1 VRLRPR
7 RRELTEREKLGLTR
21 LEPVSRIFGFDR
33 GKPVDRW
40 YIERFLAAHAADV
53 RGRVLEVAEPTYTQW
68 YGGDDVTHADVL
80 HAAAGSD
87 EATVVG
93 ELVTGEGL
101 PRDAYDCFVMTQT
114 LQVIYDAAAAVR
126 GARQLLAPDGVLLAT
141 VPGISQISREDRRD
155 WGDWWRF
162 TSDSARRLFGDAFGP
177 DNVDVEAHG
186 NVLSAACFL
195 YGFAAEELSEDEL
208 AHHDPDFELL
218 MTIRAVKR
226 DRSTPPLSPTGRA

>member
-7 RRELTEREKLGLTR
+7 RREPTDREQLGLTR

-53 RGRVLEVAEPTYTQW
+53 RGRVLEVAEPTYTEW
-68 YGGDDVTHADVL
+68 YGGDDVTHSDVL
-80 HAAAGSD
+80 YAAEGNEA
-87 EATVVG
+87 ATVVG
-93 ELVTGEGL
+93 DLVTGEGL

-114 LQVIYDAAAAVR
+114 LQVIYDVAAAAR
-126 GARQLLAPDGVLLAT
+126 GTRDLLAPEGVLLAT

-162 TSDSARRLFGDAFGP
+162 TSDSARRVFTDAYGP
-177 DNVDVEAHG
+177 DNVEVEAHG

-195 YGFAAEELSEDEL
+195 YGFAAEELTEDEL
-208 AHHDPDFELL
+208 ATHDPDFELL
-218 MTIRAVKR
+218 MTIRAVKQE
-226 DRSTPPLSPTGRA
+226 RSAGEVSPSA

>member
-1 VRLRPR
+1 MRRWR
-7 RRELTEREKLGLTR
+7 RREASERERLGLTR
-21 LEPVSRIFGFDR
+21 LEPVSRVFGFDR

-53 RGRVLEVAEPTYTQW
+53 RGRVLEVAESTYTQW
-68 YGGDDVTHADVL
+68 YGGDDVTQSDVL
-80 HAAAGSD
+80 YAAPGNPA
-87 EATVVG
+87 ATVVG
-93 ELVTGEGL
+93 DLSTGDGL

-114 LQVIYDAAAAVR
+114 LQVIYDVAAAVR
-126 GARQLLAPDGVLLAT
+126 GTREVLAADGVLLAT

-162 TSDSARRLFGDAFGP
+162 TSDSARRLFADAYGP
-177 DNVDVEAHG
+177 ENVEVQAHG

-195 YGFAAEELSEDEL
+195 YGLAAEELSEDEL
-208 AHHDPDFELL
+208 THRDPDFELL

-226 DRSTPPLSPTGRA
+226 DREPSAV

>member
-1 VRLRPR
+1 MRRWR
-7 RRELTEREKLGLTR
+7 RREATEREALGLTR
-21 LEPVSRIFGFDR
+21 LDPVSRTFGFDR

-40 YIERFLAAHAADV
+40 YIERFLAEHADEV

-68 YGGDDVTHADVL
+68 YGGDDVTQSDVL
-80 HAAAGSD
+80 FAAPGNP

-93 ELVTGEGL
+93 DLATGQGL
-101 PRDAYDCFVMTQT
+101 PRGAYDCFVMTQT
-114 LQVIYDAAAAVR
+114 LQVIYDLSAAVR
-126 GARQLLAPDGVLLAT
+126 GTRDVLATNGVLLAT

-162 TSDSARRLFGDAFGP
+162 TSDSARRLFGDAYGAE
-177 DNVDVEAHG
+177 NVEVEAHG

-195 YGFAAEELSEDEL
+195 YGFAAEELSESEL
-208 AHHDPDFELL
+208 AYRDPDFEML

-226 DRSTPPLSPTGRA
+226 DGSS